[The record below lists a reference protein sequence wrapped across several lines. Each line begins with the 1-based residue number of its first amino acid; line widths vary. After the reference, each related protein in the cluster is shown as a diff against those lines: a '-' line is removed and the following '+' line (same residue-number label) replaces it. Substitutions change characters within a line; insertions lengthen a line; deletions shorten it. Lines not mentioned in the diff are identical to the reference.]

1 MLISCLAA
9 VMNTDTLAA
18 PVTDATTDA
27 TDPAA
32 LDSGD
37 FLGMMTPLFDRKS
50 RDAYDYNSDLNGPP
64 VPFECLAI
72 DAILS
77 AVVLPPHTRQRAST
91 EHSHTPMD

>member
-1 MLISCLAA
+1 
-9 VMNTDTLAA
+9 MNTDTLAA
-18 PVTDATTDA
+18 PVTDA

-50 RDAYDYNSDLNGPP
+50 RDAYDFNNDLNGPP

-77 AVVLPPHTRQRAST
+77 AVVPTPHPFST
-91 EHSHTPMD
+91 EHKPSTEQPHSPWVDLLVTGD